1 MYVFYAAPSS
11 FGEGSLQSPKSCPSL
26 QSNFG
31 RNGNGHQLESVRTGV
46 PHGKIKRELQDE
58 VQSFVSENARLCG
71 SQFRANPY
79 FGARYPCPT
88 MWFISRRYLHDLK
101 TSSFPSSNPIATRL
115 EQPDIFL
122 GKPKGLSGEGRKI
135 NNGCSGNTYSTRRR
149 LGSDSDSEP
158 LKKLPEPKAEQF
170 PEGQAI
176 KSAKKGPE
184 YRERR
189 RRNNLSAKKSR
200 DARKFREL
208 QLEKKLVYIENEN
221 IRPRWEIYAWR
232 EENFRLKGIL
242 SANCDVF
249 SKQQSLKEKSL
260 SNERLST
267 TPSFCS

>member
-71 SQFRANPY
+71 WQFRPNPY

-88 MWFISRRYLHDLK
+88 MSFISRRYLHDLK
-101 TSSFPSSNPIATRL
+101 TSSFPSSNPMATRL

-122 GKPKGLSGEGRKI
+122 GKPKGLSGEGRKTT
-135 NNGCSGNTYSTRRR
+135 NGCSGNTHSTRGTLDR
-149 LGSDSDSEP
+149 DSEP
-158 LKKLPEPKAEQF
+158 LKKLREPKAEQF
-170 PEGQAI
+170 PERQAVN
-176 KSAKKGPE
+176 SAKKGPQ

-200 DARKFREL
+200 DARKFRQL

-221 IRPRWEIYAWR
+221 IRLRREIYASR

-242 SANCDVF
+242 GANCDVF

-267 TPSFCS
+267 TPSVCS